1 MRFFTLRDQLNY
13 SQSTGEAYRVKR
25 RFTKYAT
32 IIVSRIFEGD
42 LLKLLMRD
50 ASVPRAQTVFI
61 NPKAFTISSYTDLQ

>member
-1 MRFFTLRDQLNY
+1 MRFFTLRGQLNY

-42 LLKLLMRD
+42 
-50 ASVPRAQTVFI
+50 FW
-61 NPKAFTISSYTDLQ
+61 NC